1 MFSHGFMWS
10 SHYYPLLATLSLHSF
25 RDTSSAFFL
34 ILLSTLSQSL
44 FLCPPH
50 FSDLRLL
57 ACLGM
62 QSFAVYTDVS
72 GALFQNQGFTSM
84 WWQPS
89 LLYFQPTVLPWSR
102 MSNCLL
108 HISTWMAYSQPQTCL
123 PQFRLIFPQTLS
135 LLVSTPSFQLLRQ
148 NSWSHRLFLTYS
160 YTVNKC
166 CGWLPRLYRIH
177 LFSPS
182 CLYCHALPR
191 VTSSCIIVSA
201 SFTSV

>member
-1 MFSHGFMWS
+1 
-10 SHYYPLLATLSLHSF
+10 
-25 RDTSSAFFL
+25 
-34 ILLSTLSQSL
+34 
-44 FLCPPH
+44 
-50 FSDLRLL
+50 
-57 ACLGM
+57 
-62 QSFAVYTDVS
+62 
-72 GALFQNQGFTSM
+72 
-84 WWQPS
+84 
-89 LLYFQPTVLPWSR
+89 

-177 LFSPS
+177 LFSPFLPLLPCPAQGHIFLYYHKCLFQFSSVAQS
-182 CLYCHALPR
+182 CTTLCNPMDCSTPGFLVLHQLPELAQTRAHRVGDVIQPSHPLSSPSPPAFSLSQHQGLFQGVSSLHHVAKILELQPLYWFLFLIVLP
-191 VTSSCIIVSA
+191 
-201 SFTSV
+201 